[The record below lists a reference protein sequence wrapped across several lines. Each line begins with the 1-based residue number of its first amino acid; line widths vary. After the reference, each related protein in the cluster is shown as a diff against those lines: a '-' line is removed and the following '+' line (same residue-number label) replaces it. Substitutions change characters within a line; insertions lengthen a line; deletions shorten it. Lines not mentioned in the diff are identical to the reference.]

1 MSHVSSDASSMQSSS
16 KLAKLDRFLTE
27 DFKQDFWTPMILM
40 IQQQSKNHQNS
51 LSYKDKKTSTT

>member
-40 IQQQSKNHQNS
+40 TQQQSKNHQNS